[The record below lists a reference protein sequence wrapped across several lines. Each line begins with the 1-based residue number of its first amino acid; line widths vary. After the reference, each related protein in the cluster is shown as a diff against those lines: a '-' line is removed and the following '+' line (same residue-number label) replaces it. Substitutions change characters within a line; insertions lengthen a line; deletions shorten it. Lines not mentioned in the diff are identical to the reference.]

1 MQLVLSGLSL
11 GLSVSAFFFFRW
23 YIRRETA
30 ATKLLADY
38 RDEVGRLLAEIDAA
52 TDRDSRLVEERIKIL
67 RKMLE
72 DTDRRIATYVRELQR
87 SRNGEALYTS
97 LGRGIRSA
105 LDSRPAPKIA
115 EPVVAEEA
123 PDKTAGSPDSPATE
137 TDVDEITLPFEKSR
151 IKVKIAEMSADGV
164 PAHEIASKMGISIAE
179 VDLALS
185 LLNRQTG

>member
-123 PDKTAGSPDSPATE
+123 PDETAGSPATE